1 MQSSLPVRRAADEFA
16 GVSCEDDTPDPASMS
31 RDTVNS
37 TPSTGVPQS
46 YPRIWRG
53 SCYQIVPWAVRAANV
68 V

>member
-46 YPRIWRG
+46 YPRI
-53 SCYQIVPWAVRAANV
+53 
-68 V
+68 